1 MSVKSAPVAKPW
13 IVLLATTIVQSLVA
27 MALLTLP
34 VVAPAVAKDI
44 GISTTYLGAYV
55 GTVYFGAMISS
66 LMGSAAVKKW
76 GAIRLSQAGLF
87 SAAFGLFLCA
97 VPHPVAIML
106 GALLIGLGYGPITPA
121 SSHLLI
127 KTTPADQLAFVFSIK
142 QTGVPLGGMIAG
154 ALIPSLATWIGWQWS
169 FIATGLTCALSA
181 WAVQSLRA
189 GLDDDRD
196 PSVKPSLKSSFVS
209 PLRIVL
215 GQRAL
220 RLLAVVSFLFA
231 ICQMS
236 LMAYLVTYL
245 YEDLGWGLVA
255 AGAALTVAQAAG
267 VGGRILWGF
276 IADRW
281 RGAVVM
287 LMVVTLLLLLATLA
301 IPFVTMDTSLWLLF
315 PILIIFGST
324 AIGWNGVY
332 LAEVARQAPKGQAS
346 LATGGSLCITFL
358 GVVTGPSMFGVLA
371 GALHSYGLSY
381 GFLSVTAL
389 IIFIILWALYRRPVV
404 SA

>member
-1 MSVKSAPVAKPW
+1 
-13 IVLLATTIVQSLVA
+13 
-27 MALLTLP
+27 
-34 VVAPAVAKDI
+34 
-44 GISTTYLGAYV
+44 
-55 GTVYFGAMISS
+55 
-66 LMGSAAVKKW
+66 
-76 GAIRLSQAGLF
+76 
-87 SAAFGLFLCA
+87 
-97 VPHPVAIML
+97 
-106 GALLIGLGYGPITPA
+106 
-121 SSHLLI
+121 
-127 KTTPADQLAFVFSIK
+127 
-142 QTGVPLGGMIAG
+142 
-154 ALIPSLATWIGWQWS
+154 
-169 FIATGLTCALSA
+169 
-181 WAVQSLRA
+181 VQSLRA

-315 PILIIFGST
+315 PILIIF
-324 AIGWNGVY
+324 
-332 LAEVARQAPKGQAS
+332 
-346 LATGGSLCITFL
+346 C
-358 GVVTGPSMFGVLA
+358 
-371 GALHSYGLSY
+371 
-381 GFLSVTAL
+381 LSVPCQA
-389 IIFIILWALYRRPVV
+389 
-404 SA
+404 